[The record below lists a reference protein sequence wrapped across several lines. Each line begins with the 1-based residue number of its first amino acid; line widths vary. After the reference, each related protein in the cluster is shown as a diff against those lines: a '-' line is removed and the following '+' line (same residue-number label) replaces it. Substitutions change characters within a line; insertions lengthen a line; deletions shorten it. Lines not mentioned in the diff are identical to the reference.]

1 MSQPSLTFYL
11 ARPVIELW
19 DDNEVVQ
26 LFSIEPEAWMVTSE
40 TEWTRLAPRLP
51 NACVAWRRPRFDARL
66 PDVMRGAPPPNIVLV
81 TNRCPG
87 IGSPPR

>member
-1 MSQPSLTFYL
+1 VP
-11 ARPVIELW
+11 ELW

-26 LFSIEPEAWMVTSE
+26 LFTSQPEAWLVTSE
-40 TEWTRLAPRLP
+40 AEFTRLAPRLP
-51 NACVAWRRPRFDARL
+51 MTCVAWRRPRFDARL
-66 PDVMRGAPPPNIVLV
+66 PDVLRGVPPPNIALV